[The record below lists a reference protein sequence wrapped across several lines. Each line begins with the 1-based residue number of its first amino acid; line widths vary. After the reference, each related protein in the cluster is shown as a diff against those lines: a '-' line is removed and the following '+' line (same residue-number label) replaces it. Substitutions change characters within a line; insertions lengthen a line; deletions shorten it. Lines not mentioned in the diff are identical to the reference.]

1 MKGLT
6 RWDPFRDLTGIHS
19 DMDSLF
25 RRTFGSLGGFGRG
38 FGHLIPERGAYPA
51 MECYT
56 KDDHFY
62 VKAHLPGI
70 DPKDVEIT
78 IAGDRLTL
86 KGETKADKKV
96 REEDYW
102 VQEVQYG
109 AFERTV
115 TLPEA
120 VDPEKIRAAYEEGML
135 TITVPVT
142 EALKAKK
149 IPIEIGKK
157 GAKAA

>member
-1 MKGLT
+1 MKGLM
-6 RWDPFRDLTGIHS
+6 RWDPFRDLTGIHR

-25 RRTFGSLGGFGRG
+25 RRAFGDVGGFGRG
-38 FGHLIPERGAYPA
+38 FGHLIPEREAYPV

-70 DPKDVEIT
+70 DPKDVEIS
-78 IAGDRLTL
+78 IVADRLTL
-86 KGETKADKKV
+86 KGETKADRKIK
-96 REEDYW
+96 EEDYW
-102 VQEVQYG
+102 LQEVRYG

-135 TITVPVT
+135 TITAPVT
-142 EALKAKK
+142 EAVKVKK
-149 IPIEIGKK
+149 IPIQLGKK